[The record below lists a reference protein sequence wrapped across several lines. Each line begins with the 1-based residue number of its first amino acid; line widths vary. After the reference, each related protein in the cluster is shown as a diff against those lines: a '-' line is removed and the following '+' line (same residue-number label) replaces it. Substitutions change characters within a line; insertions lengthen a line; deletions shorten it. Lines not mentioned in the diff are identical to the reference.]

1 MSALQGQ
8 RILVGVCGSIAA
20 FKAAELVRSLR
31 REGADVTVAMTAA
44 AAEFIGPAT
53 FAAFTEHPVLQ
64 EQFPSN
70 PDSGVPHV
78 EIAERYDLVVVA
90 PATANILG
98 KAAHAV
104 ADELLATIL
113 NIVECPVIFVPAMN
127 YRMWRNEATRQA
139 VERLRSMGREVLD
152 PDTGE
157 LATGAVG
164 EGRFPS
170 TDAILA
176 AIGMALRRSSRLEG
190 QRVLVTAG
198 PTREPIDPVRY
209 ISNRSS
215 GKMGYALAAAARD
228 MGADVTLISGPT
240 ALLPPHDCRL
250 VAVETAQDMLA
261 AVETEVSGQDYLVMA
276 AAVADFQVAA
286 PQAEKISRSAGLES
300 IALQPAPD
308 ILKRVR
314 GKFSGTVVA
323 FSLQAGADLETAKIK
338 LEEKG
343 ADFIVANDFTE
354 AGAGFETETN
364 HVWVVPAAGEPAEIQ
379 LASKAEV
386 ARSIWEIITQA
397 ADTD

>member
-20 FKAAELVRSLR
+20 FKAAELVRSLG
-31 REGADVTVAMTAA
+31 REGADVTVAMTGAA
-44 AAEFIGPAT
+44 TEFIGPAT
-53 FAAFTEHPVLQ
+53 FAAFTRHPVLQ
-64 EQFPSN
+64 EQFPEN

-78 EIAERYDLVVVA
+78 EIAERFDLVVVA
-90 PATANILG
+90 PATANMLG

-127 YRMWRNEATRQA
+127 YRMWRNAATRAA
-139 VERLRSMGREVLD
+139 VDRLRSMGREVLD

-164 EGRFPS
+164 EGRLPP
-170 TDAILA
+170 TEVILDAIRT
-176 AIGMALRRSSRLEG
+176 ALRRSLRLAG
-190 QRVLVTAG
+190 RRVLVTAG
-198 PTREPIDPVRY
+198 PTREPVDPVRF

-228 MGADVTLISGPT
+228 MGAEVTLVSGPT

-250 VAVETAQDMLA
+250 VPVETAQEMLA
-261 AVETEVSGQDYLVMA
+261 AVETELSGQDYLIMA
-276 AAVADFQVAA
+276 AAAADFQVAA
-286 PQAEKISRSAGLES
+286 PSAEKISRSAGLES

-308 ILKRVR
+308 ILKTVR

-323 FSLQAGADLETAKIK
+323 FSLQAGDDLGTAKAK

-354 AGAGFETETN
+354 AGAGFETDTN
-364 HVWVVPAAGEPAEIQ
+364 HVWVVPAKGEPAEIQ

-386 ARSIWEIITQA
+386 ARSIWEIVLPA
-397 ADTD
+397 RDTD